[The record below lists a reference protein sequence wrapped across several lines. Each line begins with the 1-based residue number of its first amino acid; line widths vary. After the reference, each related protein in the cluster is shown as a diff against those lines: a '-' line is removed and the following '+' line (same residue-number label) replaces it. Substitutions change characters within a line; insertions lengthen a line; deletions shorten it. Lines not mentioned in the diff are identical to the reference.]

1 MIIDL
6 SDKTQL
12 VQYLKQNGLYT
23 KHSLG
28 QNFLVDR
35 EVLGKI
41 VQLAEVSQNDLVIEV
56 GPGLG
61 VLTQELIKVA
71 NKVVAVEL
79 DGKLANLLI
88 RQLSVANDQLP
99 ANSQLKNCQIG
110 NSLEIE
116 NCKLKIISGD
126 ILKLNLSNV
135 VDRQKYKV
143 VANIPYYITSKILK
157 FFLTQT
163 DKPDSITLLVQKEVA
178 ERICA
183 KPGQLSVLA
192 ISVQVYGDPEII
204 ATVPKESFFPAP
216 TVDSAIL
223 RIAISNDQLSIFNQ
237 FSSFNYQSK
246 SEFEKDFF
254 RTVKI
259 GFSGKRKTL
268 VNNLAAGYHID
279 KNNASDI
286 IKSVGLSENI
296 RAQELSLEDWAKTT
310 GLLDSKS

>member
-216 TVDSAIL
+216 AVDSAIL

>member
-246 SEFEKDFF
+246 AEFEKDFF